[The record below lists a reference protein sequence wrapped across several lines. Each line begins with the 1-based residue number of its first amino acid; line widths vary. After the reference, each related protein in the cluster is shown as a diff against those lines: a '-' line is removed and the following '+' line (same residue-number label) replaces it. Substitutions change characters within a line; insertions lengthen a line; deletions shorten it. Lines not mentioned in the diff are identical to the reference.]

1 MLHIILL
8 ILKIVCIVLICIL
21 GILILA
27 IAGVLFVPVR
37 YRIKVVR
44 QEGDGDPPAEV
55 YVKVTWLL
63 HLINILIKYPH
74 KVIVRVRILI
84 FTIFRLPGKEKK
96 SKKKRNKKKQPEVS
110 KADEMHSNADPVTLA
125 GTEEEEVQQASIST
139 PENVS
144 SDIGEKDLSQNEN
157 DRDESDEKKS
167 ILTMIKNIID
177 KIRQIIKKIKAFLEN
192 IQYTIRNFC
201 DKIKSASDNIQ
212 YYREVLES
220 DPFRQSLQLCKG
232 ELGWVLK
239 KLKPNKFEADFII
252 GMEDPAATGEILAV
266 FGILYPLIGQHVRVA
281 GDFECDKM
289 HIEGQLYIRGKIR
302 ASTFL
307 RIVKRIY
314 FNRDVKKLIKLLK
327 KEAV

>member
-8 ILKIVCIVLICIL
+8 VLKIISIVLICIL
-21 GILILA
+21 GILILV

-44 QEGDGDPPAEV
+44 QEGDGNPPAV
-55 YVKVTWLL
+55 VFVKVTWLL
-63 HLINILIKYPH
+63 HLINILVRYPN
-74 KVIVRVRILI
+74 KVIVRARVFI
-84 FTIFRLPGKEKK
+84 FTLFRIPGKEKK
-96 SKKKRNKKKQPEVS
+96 SKKKRSKNEEPES
-110 KADEMHSNADPVTLA
+110 NRSEDMHHNADPDAQARAEDRETPQTSSSMIGNESSVT
-125 GTEEEEVQQASIST
+125 GEEDFSC
-139 PENVS
+139 N
-144 SDIGEKDLSQNEN
+144 QNE
-157 DRDESDEKKS
+157 REESAEKKS
-167 ILTMIKNIID
+167 IIAKIKSIID
-177 KIRQIIKKIKAFLEN
+177 KIRQIIQKIKSFFEN
-192 IQYTIRNFC
+192 IQYTIRNLC

-220 DPFRQSLQLCKG
+220 DSFRRSLQLCKG
-232 ELGWVLK
+232 ELGWVFK
-239 KLKPNKFEADFII
+239 KLKPDKFEADFII

-302 ASTFL
+302 AFTFF
-307 RIVKRIY
+307 RVMMRIY
-314 FNRDVKKLIKLLK
+314 FNKDIKKLIKILK